1 MPDAFNDPALS
12 RCEKTEL
19 RGMAPAA
26 LAEAL
31 DAIAMSE
38 GKDRNTYVVEVL
50 TAHVRT
56 YLDQVSVVTNVLRGN
71 PLFTEAQR
79 NHGAQTE

>member
-1 MPDAFNDPALS
+1 MDAYDGPAMS

-19 RGMAPAA
+19 RGMCPTA

-50 TAHVRT
+50 TSHVRS

-71 PLFTEAQR
+71 PLYQDALR
-79 NHGAQTE
+79 NHGGASQ